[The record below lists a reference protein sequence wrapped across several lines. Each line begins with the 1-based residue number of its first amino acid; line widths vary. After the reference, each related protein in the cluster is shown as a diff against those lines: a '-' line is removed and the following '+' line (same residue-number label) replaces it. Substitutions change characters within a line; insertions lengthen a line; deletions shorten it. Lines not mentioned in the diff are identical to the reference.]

1 MSETRTGQGRER
13 GFQIRPKGNHLC
25 MWSLLFIPGT
35 LALLVAILL
44 LSDLAETRVVS
55 PRALILRA
63 VTTRSASPERA
74 EALVVAEAERLLR
87 TQAPNARS

>member
-1 MSETRTGQGRER
+1 
-13 GFQIRPKGNHLC
+13 

-35 LALLVAILL
+35 LVLLIAILL

-55 PRALILRA
+55 SRALILRA
-63 VTTRSASPERA
+63 VSTRRTTPEST

-87 TQAPNARS
+87 AQAPNALN